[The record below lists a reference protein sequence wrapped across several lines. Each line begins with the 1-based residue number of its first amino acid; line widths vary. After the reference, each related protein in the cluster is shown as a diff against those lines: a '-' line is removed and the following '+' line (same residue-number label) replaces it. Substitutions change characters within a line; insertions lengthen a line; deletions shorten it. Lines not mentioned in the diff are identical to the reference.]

1 MVYTRAIMITLFIKL
16 ETNMKKYIYIE
27 DMKYLLLTYIWIID
41 CFKYIIDFGDYGVY
55 IVLFNLRFI
64 NVNHDCRV
72 SL

>member
-1 MVYTRAIMITLFIKL
+1 MVHTRAIMITLLIKL
-16 ETNMKKYIYIE
+16 ETNMKIYIE

-55 IVLFNLRFI
+55 IVKFDLKSI